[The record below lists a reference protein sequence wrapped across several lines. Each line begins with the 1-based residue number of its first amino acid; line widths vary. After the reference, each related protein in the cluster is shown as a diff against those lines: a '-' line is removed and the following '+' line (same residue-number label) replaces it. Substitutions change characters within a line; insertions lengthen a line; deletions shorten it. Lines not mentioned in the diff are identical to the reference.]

1 MVDLTSLTVRGLIVF
16 TIMACT
22 SIREL
27 NGAYVLRLVRDGV
40 CKNWS
45 DLYRHFFGGD
55 QTSEV
60 LVLAGLVAK
69 LFRDEF
75 LAYATLP
82 GAGFEIMDAMLWM
95 SDAEAFTDRDRPL
108 RVTDRCYHLRE
119 TLGVGLTMLA
129 SLDRKSHLVRP
140 FFGAP
145 DKIKKQPDVFV
156 VMPFAPELKLIYDDH
171 IVPVVNQLGRKASRG
186 DDFFGTGAV
195 MSEIW
200 NAICASQIVIA
211 DCTGR
216 NPNVFYEI
224 GVAHTVGKPVILL
237 TQIVEDVPFDL
248 RHIRFIKYELT
259 RRGIQKFEEDLLATL
274 RDEIG

>member
-1 MVDLTSLTVRGLIVF
+1 
-16 TIMACT
+16 
-22 SIREL
+22 
-27 NGAYVLRLVRDGV
+27 
-40 CKNWS
+40 
-45 DLYRHFFGGD
+45 
-55 QTSEV
+55 
-60 LVLAGLVAK
+60 
-69 LFRDEF
+69 
-75 LAYATLP
+75 
-82 GAGFEIMDAMLWM
+82 
-95 SDAEAFTDRDRPL
+95 
-108 RVTDRCYHLRE
+108 
-119 TLGVGLTMLA
+119 
-129 SLDRKSHLVRP
+129 
-140 FFGAP
+140 
-145 DKIKKQPDVFV
+145 
-156 VMPFAPELKLIYDDH
+156 MPFAPELKPIYDDH

-200 NAICASQIVIA
+200 NAIFASQIVIA

-259 RRGIQKFEEDLLATL
+259 RRGMQKFEEDLLATL

>member
-1 MVDLTSLTVRGLIVF
+1 
-16 TIMACT
+16 
-22 SIREL
+22 
-27 NGAYVLRLVRDGV
+27 
-40 CKNWS
+40 
-45 DLYRHFFGGD
+45 
-55 QTSEV
+55 
-60 LVLAGLVAK
+60 
-69 LFRDEF
+69 
-75 LAYATLP
+75 
-82 GAGFEIMDAMLWM
+82 
-95 SDAEAFTDRDRPL
+95 
-108 RVTDRCYHLRE
+108 
-119 TLGVGLTMLA
+119 
-129 SLDRKSHLVRP
+129 
-140 FFGAP
+140 
-145 DKIKKQPDVFV
+145 
-156 VMPFAPELKLIYDDH
+156 MPFAPELKPIYDDH

-259 RRGIQKFEEDLLATL
+259 RRGMQKFEEDLLATL